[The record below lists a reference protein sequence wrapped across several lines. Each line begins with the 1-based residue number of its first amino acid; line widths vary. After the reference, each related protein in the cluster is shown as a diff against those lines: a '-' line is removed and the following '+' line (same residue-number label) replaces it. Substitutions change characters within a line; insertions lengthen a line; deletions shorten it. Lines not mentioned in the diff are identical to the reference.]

1 MEVGNCIEKLKLKM
15 QYLDNKLKNLQKAFR
30 DEREENEYLRL
41 LINDNINRDI
51 QLFEENNMLYSEQT
65 QECVYELLNNDVTT
79 SRVSPVI
86 ETVLKLAGV
95 NANKLSS
102 ISTVNNM
109 NVQRLMLSRSHVS
122 NNIAKEDE
130 PCCLLSDE
138 ASKYGQKLEGFHLSD
153 SHGKTWVLGL
163 RHLVTQSGRDTLQ
176 TLQEIWPISIGE
188 NSDNLGC
195 KQILLNI
202 VSTMSDRAATPMKF
216 NSLLEEYRTNVLKE
230 KRNE

>member
-1 MEVGNCIEKLKLKM
+1 MKRQNMDKSL
-15 QYLDNKLKNLQKAFR
+15 KAF
-30 DEREENEYLRL
+30 
-41 LINDNINRDI
+41 I
-51 QLFEENNMLYSEQT
+51 
-65 QECVYELLNNDVTT
+65 
-79 SRVSPVI
+79 
-86 ETVLKLAGV
+86 
-95 NANKLSS
+95 
-102 ISTVNNM
+102 
-109 NVQRLMLSRSHVS
+109 
-122 NNIAKEDE
+122 
-130 PCCLLSDE
+130 
-138 ASKYGQKLEGFHLSD
+138 LSD

-216 NSLLEEYRTNVLKE
+216 NSLLEEYRTNILKE